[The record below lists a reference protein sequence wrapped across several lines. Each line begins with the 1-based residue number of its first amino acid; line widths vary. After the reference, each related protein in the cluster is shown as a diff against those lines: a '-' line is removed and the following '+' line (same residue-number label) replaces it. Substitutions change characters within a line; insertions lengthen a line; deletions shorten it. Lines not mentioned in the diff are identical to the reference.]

1 MDPNRLKGNPLVID
15 ALEPELGSKVVQ
27 AIQDDMLRAKREA
40 DEKARRAREADEKK
54 ARREK

>member
-15 ALEPELGSKVVQ
+15 ALTPELGSKVVQ
-27 AIQDDMLRAKREA
+27 AVHDELLRAEREA
-40 DEKARRAREADEKK
+40 DEKARREREAAEEK